1 MNSRP
6 THQPRLRALRAQ
18 ASTAIPVARHRR
30 GDLAGGRLGPH
41 RSPYLPSSTRNLKAT
56 QTPPETPQ
64 IHDAKTLLKDL
75 HFLTW
80 VDWAQRGFDSH
91 IHSYHVGWRGY
102 KLIWRLKERRGTDLT
117 PSLETRG
124 RRAHCAN
131 YARCI

>member
-56 QTPPETPQ
+56 ETPLETPQ

-80 VDWAQRGFDSH
+80 VDWGTSRHADSARFAHRDSNARG
-91 IHSYHVGWRGY
+91 
-102 KLIWRLKERRGTDLT
+102 
-117 PSLETRG
+117 
-124 RRAHCAN
+124 
-131 YARCI
+131 